1 MTVKSLLIK
10 DSSVQEA
17 KILADADSNMRNPN
31 SIPSQFLARTSADI
45 RDFFQAGNQAFK
57 KK

>member
-17 KILADADSNMRNPN
+17 KILADATPNMRNPN
-31 SIPSQFLARTSADI
+31 SIPSEFLAKTSADI
-45 RDFFQAGNQAFK
+45 SDFFEAGNQEFK

>member
-10 DSSVQEA
+10 DSNVQEA
-17 KILADADSNMRNPN
+17 KILADAAPNMRNPN
-31 SIPSQFLARTSADI
+31 SIPSLFLAKTSADI
-45 RDFFQAGNQAFK
+45 SNFFEAGNQKVK

>member
-17 KILADADSNMRNPN
+17 KILADAASNMRNPN
-31 SIPSQFLARTSADI
+31 SIHSQFLARTTADI
-45 RDFFQAGNQAFK
+45 RDFFEAGNQAFK